1 MALLVVTDSD
11 ERLAPPPQA
20 AARLQ
25 ALFGLTPTES
35 RVALQVARGC
45 SGPEAAEALG
55 IGAGTVHAHL
65 KSIFAKTGVR
75 RQAGLARS
83 AQTFFG
89 TTTWTDTGPG
99 GNNLAATFT
108 GSWELVG
115 DGQHVRV
122 INNFVITGGTGI
134 FAGYKGTG
142 EDRVYTNFVAGQY
155 VESGMLHLVPVPEPA
170 TMLMFGAGLAG
181 LAARRLRRG

>member
-1 MALLVVTDSD
+1 GEAAAAVDGGVPRGPDAVALVRPSGRPPLTVLVTPIRERGAPWPLPGQPVALLVVTDSD

-75 RQAGLARS
+75 RQAGLARLL
-83 AQTFFG
+83 TRCG
-89 TTTWTDTGPG
+89 VLD
-99 GNNLAATFT
+99 
-108 GSWELVG
+108 
-115 DGQHVRV
+115 
-122 INNFVITGGTGI
+122 
-134 FAGYKGTG
+134 
-142 EDRVYTNFVAGQY
+142 
-155 VESGMLHLVPVPEPA
+155 LH
-170 TMLMFGAGLAG
+170 
-181 LAARRLRRG
+181 